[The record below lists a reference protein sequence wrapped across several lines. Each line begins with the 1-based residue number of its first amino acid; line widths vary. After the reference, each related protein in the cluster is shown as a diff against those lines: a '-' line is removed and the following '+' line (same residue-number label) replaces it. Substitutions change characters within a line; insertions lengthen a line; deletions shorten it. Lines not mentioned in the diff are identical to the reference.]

1 MPEIEEVL
9 PKYLQIS
16 GYIRDL
22 IQRGELAP
30 GAEVPSERELAA
42 SWKVARPTAA
52 KALNTLRQQGLV
64 QSRRGS
70 GTYVTDTNA
79 VTGTSASARLREPPR
94 YGTRYAEHESAT
106 IVSAEIVSGP
116 EEVTAALELP
126 DGTSVIERKRLLTT
140 ESGAARIAT
149 SWFPGRFATAAEL
162 LLRTEPIPGGVADYV
177 ARTTGFEVAHA
188 RDRVSARLASTQERR
203 LLDVPRPAAVL
214 VYHLTLHAADN
225 SPLQFDELVYP
236 PGHWT
241 FQQEYSLGS

>member
-22 IQRGELAP
+22 IHRGELAP

-70 GTYVTDTNA
+70 GTYVTDT
-79 VTGTSASARLREPPR
+79 SASARLREPPR

-116 EEVTAALELP
+116 EEVIAALELP
-126 DGTSVIERKRLLTT
+126 GGTSVIERKRLVTT

-149 SWFPGRFATAAEL
+149 SWFPGEFATAAEL
-162 LLRTEPIPGGVADYV
+162 LLHTEPIPGGVAEYV
-177 ARTTGFEVAHA
+177 ARTTGFEVAYA